1 MTTPDDVPRSS
12 TLTATDRQLEQLSL
26 NHEYLGVSLSE
37 LTRAARAA
45 PRERLDLSP

>member
-1 MTTPDDVPRSS
+1 MTPPDDVPRGI
-12 TLTATDRQLEQLSL
+12 TLTATDRQPEQLSL
-26 NHEYLGVSLSE
+26 NHQDLGASLSE

>member
-1 MTTPDDVPRSS
+1 MTTPDDVPRGI
-12 TLTATDRQLEQLSL
+12 TLTGMERQPEQLSL
-26 NHEYLGVSLSE
+26 NHQDLGASLSE